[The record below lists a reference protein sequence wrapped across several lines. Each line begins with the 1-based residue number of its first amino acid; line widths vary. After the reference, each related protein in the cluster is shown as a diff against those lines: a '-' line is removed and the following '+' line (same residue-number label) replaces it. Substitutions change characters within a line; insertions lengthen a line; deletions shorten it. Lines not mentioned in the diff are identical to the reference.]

1 MVWSAAEILRWLGET
16 TAADSLM
23 RAIEKVTMKG
33 IKTKDVGGCAN
44 TVEVT
49 DAVLKE
55 LDDDYCSP

>member
-1 MVWSAAEILRWLGET
+1 
-16 TAADSLM
+16 M
-23 RAIEKVTMKG
+23 RAIEKVTMKA